1 MVNFWK
7 AGSSGKFTMR
17 RQAFR
22 GPAAVTAPFAR
33 EPFHFPPAHE
43 ASAATFMSVLPSA
56 CVSKDQ

>member
-1 MVNFWK
+1 
-7 AGSSGKFTMR
+7 MR

-22 GPAAVTAPFAR
+22 GPAAVRAPFAR